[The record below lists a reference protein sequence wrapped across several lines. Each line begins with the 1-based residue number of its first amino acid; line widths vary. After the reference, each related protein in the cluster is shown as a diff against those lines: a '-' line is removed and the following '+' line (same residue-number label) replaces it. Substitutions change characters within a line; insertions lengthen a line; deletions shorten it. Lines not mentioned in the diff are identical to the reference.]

1 MVNGGEGNAAVVGFG
16 GNCTD
21 RRESDRLGPGGTMM
35 GVVVAG
41 TGGGGIKL
49 LGDGDR
55 SDSGG
60 VGNTACVS
68 SRGVVL
74 VDEGGV
80 GSGMDEKE
88 EVV

>member
-1 MVNGGEGNAAVVGFG
+1 M
-16 GNCTD
+16 
-21 RRESDRLGPGGTMM
+21 
-35 GVVVAG
+35 
-41 TGGGGIKL
+41 L

-60 VGNTACVS
+60 VGSAACVS
-68 SRGVVL
+68 SKGVEL